1 MAEDAGKLFDDRRG
15 LLPLL
20 PGCSHTF
27 IGTTLTQQA
36 TYPLGWIMGDLFVRT
51 DSAGGRHKERRI
63 PIPDDHVLHVGG
75 LHHFDLLDHPKVYEL
90 VRDALKYHAA
100 Q

>member
-1 MAEDAGKLFDDRRG
+1 
-15 LLPLL
+15 
-20 PGCSHTF
+20 
-27 IGTTLTQQA
+27 
-36 TYPLGWIMGDLFVRT
+36 MGDLFVRT

-90 VRDALKYHAA
+90 VRDALKYQAA